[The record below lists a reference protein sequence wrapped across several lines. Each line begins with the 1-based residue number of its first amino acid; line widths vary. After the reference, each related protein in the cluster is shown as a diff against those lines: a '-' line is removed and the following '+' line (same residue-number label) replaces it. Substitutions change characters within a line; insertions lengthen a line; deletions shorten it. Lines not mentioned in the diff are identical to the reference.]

1 MFVPNTALNPYSR
14 GFLLALAA
22 INLVLGLVFYSV
34 PASLVSYWA
43 WPVKELAVRFL
54 GAIFIAISLGC
65 WMALRAPLWQR
76 AKILV
81 LVGGVFFSLTSAV
94 SIFQAETTNGGAAV
108 WAWTVYF
115 LGAGVG
121 CLILIWKF
129 GWHRRVPE
137 PSYKTTA
144 LNLSRTFFG
153 IQTGVVGV
161 FGAMM
166 VTLPGIAQTEFWPWK
181 VATPTLQSFG
191 ALFLATCIATGWALL
206 QKDPSRIIV
215 LLPLDAVFPTLA
227 LMAVGVGWSTIV
239 SESPS
244 WLVTGVWLGLYSFVA
259 VGSTI
264 LYVILRQAA
273 SARA

>member
-1 MFVPNTALNPYSR
+1 
-14 GFLLALAA
+14 
-22 INLVLGLVFYSV
+22 
-34 PASLVSYWA
+34 
-43 WPVKELAVRFL
+43 
-54 GAIFIAISLGC
+54 
-65 WMALRAPLWQR
+65 MALRASGWQR
-76 AKILV
+76 AKTLV

-94 SIFQAETTNGGAAV
+94 SILQAGTTNGGIAV
-108 WAWTVYF
+108 WAWSGYF
-115 LGAGVG
+115 LAAGLG
-121 CLILIWKF
+121 CLILIWRF
-129 GWHRRVPE
+129 GWRRRVPE
-137 PSYKTTA
+137 PSFKPVA
-144 LNLSRTFFG
+144 LNMSRIFFG

-166 VTLPGIAQTEFWPWK
+166 IILPGVAQTEFWPWK
-181 VATPTLQSFG
+181 VATPTLQTFG
-191 ALFLATCIATGWALL
+191 ALFLATCVATGWAIL

-227 LMAVGVGWSTIV
+227 LLAVGIGWSTIV

-273 SARA
+273 SVRA